1 LTRIP
6 TEATAFLATHARAYL
21 YVLDSAGKV
30 RGWPMIARFA
40 DGALVMTSYRKAPK
54 VPHLAAAARATVV
67 VTSDEGGDES
77 NAPFRYAVVEGPLT
91 LTDITP
97 DMADAV
103 TQRMHGSAAQTSS
116 SDYSDDHTRE
126 HFRARLTEGKRVLI
140 EVDVASAPMFTMAEA
155 A

>member
-1 LTRIP
+1 MTRIP

-21 YVLDSAGKV
+21 YVRDSAGKV

-67 VTSDEGGDES
+67 VTSDEGS
-77 NAPFRYAVVEGPLT
+77 APFRYAVVEGPLT
-91 LTDITP
+91 ITDITP

-103 TQRMHGSAAQTSS
+103 TLRMHGSTSQTSS

-140 EVDVASAPMFTMAEA
+140 EVGVESAPMFTMTEA

>member
-1 LTRIP
+1 MTRIP

-54 VPHLAAAARATVV
+54 VPHLAAAAHATVV
-67 VTSDEGGDES
+67 VTSDEGS
-77 NAPFRYAVVEGPLT
+77 APFRYAVVEGPLT
-91 LTDITP
+91 ITDITP

-103 TQRMHGSAAQTSS
+103 TLRMHGSTSQTSS

-140 EVDVASAPMFTMAEA
+140 EVGVASAPMFTMPEA

>member
-1 LTRIP
+1 MTRIP

-67 VTSDEGGDES
+67 VTSDEGS
-77 NAPFRYAVVEGPLT
+77 APFRYAVVEGPLT
-91 LTDITP
+91 ITDITP

-103 TQRMHGSAAQTSS
+103 TLRMHGSTSQTSR

-140 EVDVASAPMFTMAEA
+140 EVGVESAPMFTMTEA

>member
-1 LTRIP
+1 MTRIP

-54 VPHLAAAARATVV
+54 VPHLAAAAHATVV
-67 VTSDEGGDES
+67 VTSDEGS
-77 NAPFRYAVVEGPLT
+77 APFRYAVVEGPLT
-91 LTDITP
+91 ITDITP

-103 TQRMHGSAAQTSS
+103 TLRMHGSTSQTSS

-140 EVDVASAPMFTMAEA
+140 EVGVESAPMFTMTEA

>member
-1 LTRIP
+1 MSSIP
-6 TEATAFLATHARAYL
+6 ADATAFLATHGRAYL
-21 YVLDSAGKV
+21 YVLDPTGKV

-54 VPHLAAAARATVV
+54 VPRLAAAARATVV
-67 VTSDEGGDES
+67 VTSDEGS
-77 NAPFRYAVVEGPLT
+77 TPFRYAVVEGALK

-103 TQRMHGSAAQTSS
+103 TQRMHGSASITSN
-116 SDYSDDHTRE
+116 SDYSDDSTRE
-126 HFRARLTEGKRVLI
+126 HFRARLMEGKRVLI
-140 EVDVASAPMFTMAEA
+140 EVGVESAPMFTMAEA